1 MRNTVIETDLPGTP
15 ALSFCHKLQRSLG
28 PDTAHTIPIHTFL
41 SLLAGGLRCTTLHA
55 DSNDH
60 RCDPRPRLPSALAL
74 PIQTTRAEP
83 NCDYARGR
91 EWGCTVLLV
100 LRNSPSKVGKR
111 HSGEIVIGKRCS
123 GKGCKGSL
131 SALERGWSRNMSG
144 G

>member
-60 RCDPRPRLPSALAL
+60 RDCGVRLLSQSRQRGQS
-74 PIQTTRAEP
+74 QT
-83 NCDYARGR
+83 
-91 EWGCTVLLV
+91 
-100 LRNSPSKVGKR
+100 
-111 HSGEIVIGKRCS
+111 VITPEAGN
-123 GKGCKGSL
+123 GDVQYY
-131 SALERGWSRNMSG
+131 WY
-144 G
+144 